1 MSEQE
6 LTALVEQMADRVA
19 QKIAEK
25 TADSEVLGTEE
36 AAALLHV
43 KPGTLR
49 RMTSNLEVPHY
60 KRGGILYF
68 MRSELIAWLKKH
80 RVSSMDEIAREARR
94 ICDSRPMITPKPQR
108 YQHPKS
114 AKH

>member
-1 MSEQE
+1 MSEKE
-6 LTALVEQMADRVA
+6 LNAIAEQMAERVA

-25 TADSEVLGTEE
+25 AHDPEVLGTEE

-49 RMTSNLEVPHY
+49 RMTSKLEVPHY
-60 KRGGILYF
+60 KRGGTLYF
-68 MRSELIAWLKKH
+68 MRSELVEWIKSH
-80 RVSSMDEIAREARR
+80 RVQTMQEIEREARR
-94 ICDSRPMITPKPQR
+94 ICASRPMITPKSQR
-108 YQHPKS
+108 NQRPRS